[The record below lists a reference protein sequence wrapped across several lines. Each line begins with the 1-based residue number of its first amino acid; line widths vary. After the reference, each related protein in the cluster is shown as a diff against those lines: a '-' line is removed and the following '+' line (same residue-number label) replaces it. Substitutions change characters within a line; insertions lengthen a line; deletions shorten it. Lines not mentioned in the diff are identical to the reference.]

1 MTTDVVIAGGGPN
14 GLLMACE
21 LALAGV
27 RPVLLERLPE
37 RATEPK
43 ANGLVGR
50 VVQALDYRGLYGRF
64 TGRAAPPVP
73 VPGFQFGALP
83 LDLSALAG
91 HALYALPIPQ
101 RRMEELLE
109 QRARELGAEIRRGH
123 ELTAVSQAADLVTI
137 GVQGPD
143 GHYELTAK
151 FLVGADGG
159 HSIVRKGCGISFP
172 GVTDRGFVARSG
184 QVTIHPPVAVPG
196 TGELDVPGAGRL
208 RPATFT
214 RTENGM
220 FTYGMFQPGLYRV
233 AVYEWAPP
241 PPEDGPARPLED
253 AAAMPLEELRAA
265 VRRVVGG
272 DVPMSEPEGG
282 EPAALRRSA
291 GANSRQAERYRHG
304 RVFLAGD
311 AAHVHSGVGGP
322 GLNLGLQDVLNLG
335 WKLAAAVSGWA
346 PDRLLDTYQ
355 SERHPVG
362 QRVIMQTRAQA
373 ALLSPGPNVT
383 ALRDLFGELLR
394 EPAVVA
400 HIADLMAGA
409 DVRYDTRSDGPA
421 HPMAGKWMPDIGLRT
436 GSGRTRIAELLRPG
450 RAILLGLPA
459 PASLLGVARGW
470 SDRVDVI
477 GATTSEPPAD
487 AILIRPDGY
496 VAWAGGGGEPG
507 AADGLRHALRTWFG
521 EPAGVVNSDGA
532 ASEPALALADRGQ
545 PPLR

>member
-37 RATEPK
+37 RATVPK

-50 VVQALDYRGLYGRF
+50 VVQALDYRGLYEWF

-73 VPGFQFGALP
+73 VPGFQFAALP
-83 LDLSALAG
+83 LDLSALD
-91 HALYALPIPQ
+91 HNALYALPIPQ

-123 ELTAVSQAADLVTI
+123 ELTAVGQTADAVTAD
-137 GVQGPD
+137 VQGPD
-143 GHYELTAK
+143 GPYQLTAK

-159 HSIVRKGCGISFP
+159 HSIVRKNCGIGFP
-172 GVTDRGFVARSG
+172 GITDRGFVSRSG
-184 QVTIHPPVAVPG
+184 QVTIPPPVAVPG

-220 FTYGMFQPGLYRV
+220 FAYGMFQPGLYRV
-233 AVYEWAPP
+233 AVYEWAPSP
-241 PPEDGPARPLED
+241 LGDKPLED
-253 AAAMPLEELRAA
+253 SASMPLDELRAA
-265 VRRVVGG
+265 VRRVIGG
-272 DVPMSEPEGG
+272 DVPMSEPGGG
-282 EPAALRRSA
+282 EPSALRRSV
-291 GANSRQAERYRHG
+291 GANSRQAECYRHG

-346 PDRLLDTYQ
+346 PHGLLDTYQ
-355 SERHPVG
+355 GERHPVG
-362 QRVIMQTRAQA
+362 QRVIMQTRAQT
-373 ALLSPGPNVT
+373 ALLSPGANVT
-383 ALRDLFGELLR
+383 ALRDLFSELLR
-394 EPAVVA
+394 GPAARA
-400 HIADLMAGA
+400 HIGDLMAGA
-409 DVRYDTRSDGPA
+409 DVRYDTRGDGPGHA
-421 HPMAGKWMPDIGLRT
+421 MAGKWMPDLGLRT
-436 GSGRTRIAELLRPG
+436 GRGPTRIAELLRPA
-450 RAILLGLPA
+450 RAILLSLTARADLA
-459 PASLLGVARGW
+459 PVARDW
-470 SDRVDVI
+470 CDRVDVI
-477 GATTSEPPAD
+477 TATTSDPPAD

-496 VAWAGGGGEPG
+496 VAWASGAGEPG

-532 ASEPALALADRGQ
+532 AR
-545 PPLR
+545 